1 MKNLLVSFDKSFDF
15 AYIFKTFV
23 TKWYYYLTL
32 LVVLLVIVFLFF
44 IRKKTKRNNLTST
57 QKLVYVSVL
66 ASICAI
72 ANMFDIPI
80 NESLQLSFV
89 ATVGLVSGYLLG
101 AGPAF
106 MVCFIGDL
114 IGGIIIPKGPYNP
127 IIGIGTGL
135 WGLIPG
141 LAFEY
146 FKGKD
151 VAKIIVS
158 LLLGFLIVSL
168 GVNTIGYALM
178 YPKYTTLALSFAMLP
193 FKASSVVVNVFI
205 SILLVRKFKRI
216 LPKSKFHFIEE

>member
-1 MKNLLVSFDKSFDF
+1 MLNLLVSFDKSFDF
-15 AYIFKTFV
+15 AYIFKYFV

-32 LVVLLVIVFLFF
+32 AIVLLVIILLFF
-44 IRKKTKRNNLTST
+44 IKRKTKRNKLTST
-57 QKLVYVSVL
+57 QRLVYISVL

-80 NESLQLSFV
+80 SEFLQLSIV
-89 ATVGLVSGYLLG
+89 STIGLVSGYLLG

-114 IGGIIIPKGPYNP
+114 VGGIIVPKGPYNP
-127 IIGIGTGL
+127 IMGIGTGL

-146 FKGKD
+146 FKGNDYIKLILSFL
-151 VAKIIVS
+151 V
-158 LLLGFLIVSL
+158 GFLVISL

-178 YPKYTTLALSFAMLP
+178 YPNYATLATAFSVLP
-193 FKASSVVVNVFI
+193 LKAISLVANVII
-205 SILLVRKFKRI
+205 SIFIVNTFKKI
-216 LPKSKFHFIEE
+216 LPKSKFNFMED

>member
-1 MKNLLVSFDKSFDF
+1 MLNLLVSFDKSFDF
-15 AYIFKTFV
+15 AYIFKNFV

-32 LVVLLVIVFLFF
+32 AIVLLVIILLFF
-44 IRKKTKRNNLTST
+44 IKRKTKRNKLTST
-57 QKLVYVSVL
+57 QRLVYISVL

-80 NESLQLSFV
+80 SEFLQLSIV
-89 ATVGLVSGYLLG
+89 STIGLVSGYLLG

-114 IGGIIIPKGPYNP
+114 VGGIIVPKGPYNP
-127 IIGIGTGL
+127 IMGIGTGL

-146 FKGKD
+146 FKGNDYIKLILSFL
-151 VAKIIVS
+151 V
-158 LLLGFLIVSL
+158 GFLVISL

-178 YPKYTTLALSFAMLP
+178 YPNYATLATAFSVLP
-193 FKASSVVVNVFI
+193 LKAISLVVNVII
-205 SILLVRKFKRI
+205 SIFIVNTFKKI
-216 LPKSKFHFIEE
+216 LPKSKFNFMED

>member
-193 FKASSVVVNVFI
+193 FKAISVVVNVFI